1 MKNRSEKPKNKSK
14 KKQKDESLQAHKEWM
29 DEKKSNMGND
39 VSSEIK
45 IANAG
50 GEMEGGDNKQWHMDQ
65 GNFDEDEKRDFE
77 NAPEKGESSEKDS

>member
-1 MKNRSEKPKNKSK
+1 MKNRSEKSKNKSE
-14 KKQKDESLQAHKEWM
+14 KKQKDESLKPHKAWM
-29 DEKKSNMGND
+29 DKKKSNMGND

-77 NAPEKGESSEKDS
+77 NSPGKGESTEKEP